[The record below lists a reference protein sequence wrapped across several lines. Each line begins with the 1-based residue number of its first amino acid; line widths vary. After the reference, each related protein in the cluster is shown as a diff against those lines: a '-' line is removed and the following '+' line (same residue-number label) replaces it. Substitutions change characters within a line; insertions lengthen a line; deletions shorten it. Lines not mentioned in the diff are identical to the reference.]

1 MFGITI
7 RTESEAQPFWQ
18 LVKRASVFERNSS
31 IEALGYAPHITLARY
46 SDIDPAFLLEAA
58 RRLQE
63 VKAFSLTFDRIAF
76 FDTEPIV
83 LWLSPRSNQR
93 LFELQDEIHRTIDPR
108 LCDPH
113 YRPLQWT
120 PHLTIAMAIDI
131 TQRDGVLEF
140 ANQPLDPVT
149 LSFDAVDCVSWPPV
163 RILNTLSLQ
172 PPEFRL

>member
-7 RTESEAQPFWQ
+7 STSSEAQPFWQ

-46 SDIDPAFLLEAA
+46 SEIEPATLLEAA
-58 RRLQE
+58 ERVQE
-63 VKAFSLTFDRIAF
+63 AKAFLLTFDRIAF

-83 LWLSPRSNQR
+83 LWLSPRANQR
-93 LFELQDEIHRTIDPR
+93 LFKLHDEIHRIIDPQ

-120 PHLTIAMAIDI
+120 PHLTIAMAIDA
-131 TQRDGVLEF
+131 TQRDGVLELS
-140 ANQPLDPVT
+140 NQPFDPVT

-163 RILNTLSLQ
+163 RVLSTLSLQ
-172 PPEFRL
+172 PRELRP